1 MKAEKAE
8 VGGLQSVTVAAK
20 VVGMWVESLAGTA
33 LGMAG
38 GSTQGRCRKVGKNC
52 CEG

>member
-20 VVGMWVESLAGTA
+20 VVGMWVESLEGTA
-33 LGMAG
+33 LGMVEGCIQA
-38 GSTQGRCRKVGKNC
+38 RCLQ
-52 CEG
+52 EG